1 MRDRA
6 VYDLAKVE
14 VKYISTK
21 SCSFNNFGK
30 TNPIFSHLS
39 NDLRFSNPR
48 AEVTAEG
55 TCARWTPSMG
65 SLRTSNTCC
74 RLDGGG
80 PAEHE
85 RNYDRAPVASAG
97 AVDPVSIAFSVQRLV
112 PLRTPRAVP

>member
-65 SLRTSNTCC
+65 SLRT
-74 RLDGGG
+74 
-80 PAEHE
+80 
-85 RNYDRAPVASAG
+85 
-97 AVDPVSIAFSVQRLV
+97 
-112 PLRTPRAVP
+112 TPRCLALGFRRAFFSHIAPYIIRRSPTRER

>member
-21 SCSFNNFGK
+21 SCSFSNFGK

-55 TCARWTPSMG
+55 TCARWTVRALPG
-65 SLRTSNTCC
+65 SGLSA
-74 RLDGGG
+74 RLFQPHCALHHSAFAHARKIMAVED
-80 PAEHE
+80 AF
-85 RNYDRAPVASAG
+85 ASH
-97 AVDPVSIAFSVQRLV
+97 
-112 PLRTPRAVP
+112 